1 MTHARTPSAD
11 PTRASLWAGRAF
23 TTLTFGLA
31 VASMMAALGGMA
43 NGVVAGT
50 LAIAGLIYLVGAV
63 ILYVRRDYI
72 LRLFGC
78 GWPLFLPKVDELQ
91 LAHRQ
96 RAFAAT
102 FATFASIFSFGM
114 GLQLGAMLM
123 QLHRDQEVAGLLPT
137 EPEAMMVILVVV
149 LLFLAI
155 APQAYL
161 AWTLKPLDDE
171 EAA

>member
-1 MTHARTPSAD
+1 MRDALTPSAD
-11 PTRASLWAGRAF
+11 PTRASLWAGRIF
-23 TTLTFGLA
+23 TSLTMGLA
-31 VASMMAALGGMA
+31 L
-43 NGVVAGT
+43 
-50 LAIAGLIYLVGAV
+50 AGLIAAMAGLNERITLGFVFAAGFVYLFGAL
-63 ILYVRRDYI
+63 ILYLRRDYI

-102 FATFASIFSFGM
+102 FATFTSLFAFGM

-123 QLHRDQEVAGLLPT
+123 QIHRGEDAVGLAPT
-137 EPEAMMVILVVV
+137 GPDAMITILAVM
-149 LLFLAI
+149 LFFLSI

-161 AWTLKPLDDE
+161 AWTLKPLDQED
-171 EAA
+171 AA